1 MTQTISASAYFEEKD
16 RNAVNTPIRV
26 ASTLATDYTGVREYI
41 GARYVP
47 IFADPVEW
55 NQNLAYEPL
64 TIVTYAG
71 NSYTSRQYV
80 PKGVLINNTEY
91 WVPTGNFNGQLE
103 LYRKEVADL
112 SDDLNNEVQNRTNA
126 DTALSNRITT
136 NANAISTET
145 TNRQNADTTIN
156 NKLSKF
162 TLDGV
167 SNVTFNNGGD
177 KGYLDLEFEFSNGSK
192 RKIRFTDHV
201 MRYFNMNTD
210 EIIWDTLTERIGWY
224 PLPGVTDLRC
234 AIQNNVFVCDLSGFE
249 YDWVKTETADWQQI
263 ATQEQMRIKIGGDV
277 YNAYA
282 VANVNYE
289 SGQTATLRLDN
300 SGLWIR
306 CSGTESGRINIYGSI
321 VFLAY
326 IADIEDD
333 DALNPASMDDGNPPF
348 WVVRA

>member
-1 MTQTISASAYFEEKD
+1 MA
-16 RNAVNTPIRV
+16 N
-26 ASTLATDYTGVREYI
+26 LATDYTGVREYI

-112 SDDLNNEVQNRTNA
+112 S
-126 DTALSNRITT
+126 NRITA
-136 NANAISTET
+136 NANSIST
-145 TNRQNADTTIN
+145 IK

-162 TLDGV
+162 ALDGV

-177 KGYLDLEFEFSNGSK
+177 AGYLDLEFEFSNGSK

-210 EIIWDTLTERIGWY
+210 EIIWDTLTERLGWY

-234 AIQNNVFVCDLSGFE
+234 AIQNNVFVCDLSGLD
-249 YDWVKTETADWQQI
+249 YDWVKTESVDWQQI
-263 ATQEQMRIKIGGDV
+263 ATQEQMRIKIGSDV

-306 CSGTESGRINIYGSI
+306 CSGTESGRINIYGNI

-326 IADIEDD
+326 ISNIEDG
-333 DALNPASMDDGNPPF
+333 DAWNPASMDDDGKPPF